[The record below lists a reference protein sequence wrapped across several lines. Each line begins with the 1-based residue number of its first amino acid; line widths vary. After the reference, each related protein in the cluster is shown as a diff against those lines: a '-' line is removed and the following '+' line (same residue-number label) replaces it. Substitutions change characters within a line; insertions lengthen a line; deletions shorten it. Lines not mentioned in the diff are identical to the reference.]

1 MPDSSPRFRLL
12 PVLLAG
18 GGLAVLTG
26 LAGLAVA
33 APQFSGLLAETM
45 ATTRLESRALTP
57 IDRRMSVSF
66 SARVDE
72 SLPLVV
78 TPTLQLAQVQ
88 VGVVSTLDYVV
99 ENRGA
104 EPVTVTAVFGISPAA
119 ALPHFSRLQCFCL
132 TEQTLA
138 PGERRELP
146 VVFYIDPAIE
156 AAEALRPVSGLAL
169 SYTFYPMRDPP
180 PKPLAAGEGDKRK
193 GNL

>member
-169 SYTFYPMRDPP
+169 SYTFYPALRTLR
-180 PKPLAAGEGDKRK
+180 PLAAAPAGTSAGRI
-193 GNL
+193 

>member
-1 MPDSSPRFRLL
+1 MPESSRRFRLL
-12 PVLLAG
+12 PALLAG

-26 LAGLAVA
+26 LAVA
-33 APQFSGLLAETM
+33 APAFWDLFAWTTA
-45 ATTRLESRALTP
+45 ATTRLESRAVTP
-57 IDRRMSVSF
+57 IDRQMGVSF

-78 TPTLQLAQVQ
+78 SPALQLARVQ
-88 VGVVSTLDYVV
+88 VGAVSMLDYVM

-104 EPVTVTAVFGISPAA
+104 EPITVTAVFSISPAEG
-119 ALPHFSRLQCFCL
+119 LPYFSRLQCFCL
-132 TEQTLA
+132 SEQTLA

-169 SYTFYPMRDPP
+169 SYTFYPALKTLR
-180 PKPLAAGEGDKRK
+180 PLAAAPAGAGAGRI
-193 GNL
+193 